1 MMKNK
6 KITILLIILLAV
18 FIILFTIMIRASI
31 NSHGEHC
38 SECKAK
44 HVESNDEIKE
54 IDLLSNMN
62 MENYIYH
69 DYIFTDMLV
78 LSSQNLSEFQGY
90 VVNNNPNTD
99 KDLHLK
105 ITLYN
110 KENKKI
116 YSFTIEIYN
125 VKFGERRDFFSEI
138 TKDVSSAYSFELE
151 EY

>member
-1 MMKNK
+1 
-6 KITILLIILLAV
+6 
-18 FIILFTIMIRASI
+18 
-31 NSHGEHC
+31 
-38 SECKAK
+38 
-44 HVESNDEIKE
+44 
-54 IDLLSNMN
+54 
-62 MENYIYH
+62 
-69 DYIFTDMLV
+69 MLV

-99 KDLHLK
+99 KDLRLK